1 MALLYA
7 GGVVI
12 EALNYQVLRGFNL
25 KPGNVLKQKGNFIV
39 NAHGKR
45 SMLQKTDENI
55 NHILFSHD
63 IKNFLK
69 ENNFKNVDHFSLSI
83 NNTPYYTY
91 NNENYIMTEAPEAEQ
106 MDFSKVEL
114 FLRLVSDT
122 ALMHKILKEMR
133 FSGEAFKGGNMLKR
147 LSDSKNQL
155 SKIKRQIGNSGRMSD
170 FDVVFLKTYEEYMEK
185 ISLALDILRTENYM
199 QESGNKSICH
209 NILKKENIY
218 VKNGE
223 IFFSNFSK
231 ASFDYC
237 IFDLSSLIKRYLKHN
252 TEKRIDIYQIV
263 DTYAKVN
270 PIGDE
275 EINILYAFLLYPE
288 GFVNVCE
295 SFYYKKRSF
304 IPSSM
309 ERKLILE
316 TEGRRKYEEYI
327 NRLIAV

>member
-1 MALLYA
+1 MLK
-7 GGVVI
+7 
-12 EALNYQVLRGFNL
+12 GFNL
-25 KPGNVLKQKGNFIV
+25 KPGNVLKQKGDFIV
-39 NAHGKR
+39 HAHGKR
-45 SMLQKTDENI
+45 SVLKKTDESI

-69 ENNFKNVDHFSLSI
+69 ENNFNNVDHFGLSI

-106 MDFSKVEL
+106 MDFSKAEL

-122 ALMHKILKEMR
+122 ALMHKILKEMN
-133 FSGEAFKGGNMLKR
+133 FSGEEFKGKNMLRVLADAKGKLNR
-147 LSDSKNQL
+147 
-155 SKIKRQIGNSGRMSD
+155 IKRQVGTSGRMSD
-170 FDVVFLKTYEEYMEK
+170 FDVVFLKTYEEYIEK
-185 ISLALDILRTENYM
+185 ISLSLDILRTENYI
-199 QESGNKSICH
+199 QEFGNKSICH

-218 VKNGE
+218 VRNGGF
-223 IFFSNFSK
+223 FFSNFSK
-231 ASFDYC
+231 ASYDYC
-237 IFDLSSLIKRYLKHN
+237 ISDLSSLIKRYLKHN
-252 TEKRIDIYQIV
+252 TEKHIDIYQIV
-263 DTYAKVN
+263 DTYDKIN
-270 PIGDE
+270 PIGQE

-316 TEGRRKYEEYI
+316 TEGRRKYEAYI
-327 NRLIAV
+327 NGLIAV